1 MSNMTFPCVNPIQL
15 GPSPFNWSPQSKNYN
30 VKSIWE
36 LLSFAIILQGCFQNS
51 SSTNHFKIELVL
63 WFMHISNIS
72 YPQTVPQCNKCHFD
86 LLYFST
92 APLNPHPPLSVNIQ
106 WHHHANV
113 VQKIETT
120 CANTNNMSSCGCV
133 RIRAVEL
140 ACCPTRSH
148 SRGVLRSS
156 KAQVAHHTPHHTP
169 HLHHLHHHHTTRWGS
184 TSSSSGLVS
193 QTLKILCLFFFPQ
206 RAKEDQFKCTVWLL
220 KQEVCK
226 APKMFWEVCRW
237 SWQEEG
243 CRTQA
248 GPAGCPTGAPLF
260 RLLINGHLDTKH
272 KTPFRPQ
279 ILIKY

>member
-1 MSNMTFPCVNPIQL
+1 MPLWPPIFFHC
-15 GPSPFNWSPQSKNYN
+15 PP
-30 VKSIWE
+30 
-36 LLSFAIILQGCFQNS
+36 
-51 SSTNHFKIELVL
+51 
-63 WFMHISNIS
+63 
-72 YPQTVPQCNKCHFD
+72 
-86 LLYFST
+86 
-92 APLNPHPPLSVNIQ
+92 NPHPPLSVNIQ
-106 WHHHANV
+106 RHHHANV

-120 CANTNNMSSCGCV
+120 CANTSNMSSCGCV

-169 HLHHLHHHHTTRWGS
+169 HLRHLDHHHTPHLHHLHHHQSLR
-184 TSSSSGLVS
+184 LN
-193 QTLKILCLFFFPQ
+193 IIFFRPGVTNTKNSVPVLFPQ
-206 RAKEDQFKCTVWLL
+206 RAKEDQFNCTVWLL

-272 KTPFRPQ
+272 KTPNRPQ

>member
-1 MSNMTFPCVNPIQL
+1 MPLWPPIFFHC
-15 GPSPFNWSPQSKNYN
+15 PP
-30 VKSIWE
+30 
-36 LLSFAIILQGCFQNS
+36 
-51 SSTNHFKIELVL
+51 
-63 WFMHISNIS
+63 
-72 YPQTVPQCNKCHFD
+72 
-86 LLYFST
+86 
-92 APLNPHPPLSVNIQ
+92 NPHPPLSVNIQ
-106 WHHHANV
+106 RHHHANV

-120 CANTNNMSSCGCV
+120 CANTSNMSSCGCV

-156 KAQVAHHTPHHTP
+156 KAQVAHHTPHPTP

-193 QTLKILCLFFFPQ
+193 QPLKMCLFFPQ
-206 RAKEDQFKCTVWLL
+206 RAKEDQFNCTVWLL

-272 KTPFRPQ
+272 KTPKRPQ
-279 ILIKY
+279 ILLKY